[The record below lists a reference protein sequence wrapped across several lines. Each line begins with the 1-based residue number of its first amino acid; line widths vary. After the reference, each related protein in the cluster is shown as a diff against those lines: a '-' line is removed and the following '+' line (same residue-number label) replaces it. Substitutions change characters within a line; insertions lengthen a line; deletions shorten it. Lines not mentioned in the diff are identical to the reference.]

1 MYFLCIF
8 IYFIFVFL
16 CENKCPNVYMKKKH
30 IVLFESKQI
39 EWIAYSTTTRDTK
52 RLLCINNKYHIFYI
66 FECDLSKQYPYT
78 MKLKAPL
85 HKYYDCKIINKYK
98 EEHFEENDK
107 YIIVSYEND
116 NDNELYFDVK
126 HN

>member
-1 MYFLCIF
+1 
-8 IYFIFVFL
+8 
-16 CENKCPNVYMKKKH
+16 
-30 IVLFESKQI
+30 
-39 EWIAYSTTTRDTK
+39 
-52 RLLCINNKYHIFYI
+52 
-66 FECDLSKQYPYT
+66 

-85 HKYYDCKIINKYK
+85 HKYYDCNIINKYK

-107 YIIVSYEND
+107 YIIVSYENV